1 MKKTLSALLILMIA
15 LTWLTSAGAEQ
26 TINNCPIPD
35 DMKIV
40 APDKNEVPPK
50 LALLSGI

>member
-1 MKKTLSALLILMIA
+1 MKKTMLSVFLLLIA
-15 LTWLTSAGAEQ
+15 LTWIPFAIAEQ

-40 APDKNEVPPK
+40 APDKNEVPPEY
-50 LALLSGI
+50 

>member
-1 MKKTLSALLILMIA
+1 MVCDNLERCSLSVFILLIA
-15 LTWLTSAGAEQ
+15 LTWIPFASAER

-40 APDKNEVPPK
+40 APDENEVPPPN
-50 LALLSGI
+50 